1 VKKLTDKKI
10 KKDYRRSIKF
20 YNTVMI
26 VTGTMTVVFL
36 AVAALLPDDIYYY
49 YRATFNIT
57 GLLFLVFIMMK
68 SNYKYCYTHYF
79 ERRKIKVKIK

>member
-1 VKKLTDKKI
+1 
-10 KKDYRRSIKF
+10 
-20 YNTVMI
+20 MI

-36 AVAALLPDDIYYY
+36 AVAALLPDNIYYY

-57 GLLFLVFIMMK
+57 ALMFLVLLMMK

-79 ERRKIKVKIK
+79 ERRMIKTK